1 MSVVVQAEFLPP
13 SLVSG
18 FDLEGLTGSSEGAS
32 KHKIWFGDGKTN
44 SVCYWGYFMLYKRSL
59 WAAKVL

>member
-1 MSVVVQAEFLPP
+1 MSIVVQAEFLPP

-18 FDLEGLTGSSEGAS
+18 LDLAGLTGSPEGVS
-32 KHKIWFGDGKTN
+32 KNKFRFDAGKTGR
-44 SVCYWGYFMLYKRSL
+44 VWYWGYFMLYKRIL